1 MLFVLAVVAALL
13 WIDAPWGWVLVGVA
27 AVIEIGQMMFWFWWG
42 GKRKRAK
49 VGVEAFIGR
58 DAVVVL
64 PCRPEGQVRLD
75 GELWQARCEG
85 GADAGTRVVVTG
97 IEGLTLTVEPERL
110 S

>member
-27 AVIEIGQMMFWFWWG
+27 AVVEIGQMMFWFWWG

-58 DAVVVL
+58 EAVVVL

-75 GELWQARCEG
+75 GELWQARCEA
-85 GADAGTRVVVTG
+85 GADPGQTVTVRA
-97 IEGLTLTVEPERL
+97 IDGLTLDVVP
-110 S
+110 